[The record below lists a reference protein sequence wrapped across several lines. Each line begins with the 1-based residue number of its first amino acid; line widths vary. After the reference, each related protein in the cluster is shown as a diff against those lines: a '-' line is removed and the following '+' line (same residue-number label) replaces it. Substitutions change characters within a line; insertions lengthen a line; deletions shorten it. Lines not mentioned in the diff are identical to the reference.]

1 MAEGPGNP
9 RGGAR
14 ASGAMGMLAPGSRIA
29 SYVVE
34 EQIGIGG
41 MSVVYRARD
50 EVLGR
55 LVAVKVLS
63 PALASDEEFR
73 TRFLRESRAVAAV
86 DESHIVPVYG
96 AGEADGVLYIATRF
110 VADGDLSRLQRAA
123 GGPLPPIQVADL
135 ISQIAWALDAAHEVG
150 LVHRVVN
157 PGNILVERIPGRPEH
172 AYLSD
177 FGLSKSR
184 SAGVIGLTAAGQF
197 LGTPDYCA
205 PEQATGG
212 GIDGR
217 ADQYSLACV
226 AFSLLAGTVPFSSG
240 DSMARLYAHVNSPV
254 PALTSVR
261 PDLPAAV
268 NGVLARGMA
277 KKPADRYQSCTAFAT
292 ALRGALGIGQ
302 VTVPPQ
308 GPSPAIV
315 PGVGGYDHTVTAGA
329 WPYPPIPPG
338 APGRAGQ
345 SLPPQTPVGSYPM
358 NPGGSYPPGAGSYPP
373 GGAPYPPGAG
383 SYPPGGGAP
392 YPPGAGGSY
401 PMGGQGW
408 PQGPGPA
415 APVYGAGF
423 GPGPRPPRRKTG
435 LLVGGSAAAALV
447 LVGGVIAGIVL
458 TGQHGKPGGTPAS
471 SQPAVKSSSPA
482 VSSSP
487 ANQPNRTG
495 TATLV
500 GTLSAPGG
508 HTMTNAFL
516 STDGNDIIASS
527 GGADVYIFSAQTLAL
542 VKTVSVASGDEA
554 WPVALSPDNVTLYAI
569 NLNTWKIDNFNITN
583 GEQSTYPLP
592 GSGTTGNETFGDS
605 LGSNMIGLYSQNGA
619 GSVAEY
625 DLADGREYTLVP
637 NPGSTAIVD
646 VQPDGDGKYMLIDD
660 KNGTAYLVDTQTKK
674 AVGTFQYPYTGAST
688 VYPAVSLDGNTVYVP
703 GGKNGPA
710 RLWDRGTRSY
720 ITPNSDNWPRRDNGV
735 ILSTDSRFATTSP
748 TSASAVIDIW
758 SIAARSH
765 LVTVNVP
772 GSANQVILDLSA
784 GASLLVSTEGWS
796 TKKDTFT
803 KLEVW
808 SIPAS

>member
-1 MAEGPGNP
+1 MAEELGNP
-9 RGGAR
+9 LGGAR
-14 ASGAMGMLAPGSRIA
+14 PSGAMGMLAPGSRIA
-29 SYVVE
+29 SYVIE
-34 EQIGIGG
+34 EQIGTGG

-123 GGPLPPIQVADL
+123 GGPLPPAQVADL
-135 ISQIAWALDAAHEVG
+135 ISQIAWALDAAHAVG
-150 LVHRVVN
+150 LVHRDVK

-177 FGLSKSR
+177 FGLSKST
-184 SAGVIGLTAAGQF
+184 SAGATGLTAAGRF

-205 PEQATGG
+205 PEQVTGG
-212 GIDGR
+212 AIDGR
-217 ADQYSLACV
+217 VDQYSLACV
-226 AFSLLAGTVPFSSG
+226 AFSLLAGTVPFGNG
-240 DSMARLYAHVNSPV
+240 DSMARLFAHVNSPV
-254 PALTSVR
+254 PALTSIR
-261 PDLPAAV
+261 PKLPVAV
-268 NGVLARGMA
+268 NGVLTRGMA
-277 KKPADRYQSCTAFAT
+277 KKPADRYGSCTAFAT
-292 ALRGALGIGQ
+292 ALRGALGVGQ

-308 GPSPAIV
+308 GPGPAIV
-315 PGVGGYDHTVTAGA
+315 PGTGGFDPTLTAGA
-329 WPYPPIPPG
+329 WQYPSIPPG

-345 SLPPQTPVGSYPM
+345 PLPAQTPAGSYPM
-358 NPGGSYPPGAGSYPP
+358 HPGGSYPPGGAYPP
-373 GGAPYPPGAG
+373 GG
-383 SYPPGGGAP
+383 SYPPGGGA
-392 YPPGAGGSY
+392 YPPGAGGPYSPPGADGSY

-415 APVYGAGF
+415 ASVPGSAF
-423 GPGPRPPRRKTG
+423 WPGPRPPRRNTG
-435 LLVGGSAAAALV
+435 LIVGGSVAALV
-447 LVGGVIAGIVL
+447 LVAGVIAGIAL
-458 TGQHGKPGGTPAS
+458 TGQHGKPGGTSAS

-482 VSSSP
+482 ASSSP
-487 ANQPNRTG
+487 ANQSDRTG

-508 HTMTNAFL
+508 HPMTNAFF
-516 STDGNDIIASS
+516 STDGTDIVASS
-527 GGADVYIFSAQTLAL
+527 GGADVYVFSAQTQSL
-542 VKTVSVASGDEA
+542 VKAVSVASGDEA
-554 WPVALSPDNVTLYAI
+554 WPVALSSDDQTLYAV
-569 NLNTWKIDNFNITN
+569 NLTTWKIDNFNIAN

-592 GSGTTGNETFGDS
+592 RASDGETFGDS
-605 LGSNMIGLYSQNGA
+605 LGSNMIGLFDENGS

-637 NPGSTAIVD
+637 NPGRTAIVNAE
-646 VQPDGDGKYMLIDD
+646 PDGDGKYMLVDD
-660 KNGTAYLVDTQTKK
+660 KNGTAYLVDTQSKT
-674 AVGTFQYPYTGAST
+674 AVGTFKYPYTGAST
-688 VYPAVSLDGNTVYVP
+688 IYPAVSLDGSTVYVP

-710 RLWDRGTRSY
+710 RLWDRSTSSY
-720 ITPNSDNWPRRDNGV
+720 ITPTSDSWPRRDNGV

-748 TSASAVIDIW
+748 TSASAVMDIW
-758 SIAARSH
+758 NIAARSH
-765 LVTVNVP
+765 LITVNVP
-772 GSANQVILDLSA
+772 GSANQVILNLSA
-784 GASLLVSTEGWS
+784 GASLLLSTEGWN

-808 SIPAS
+808 SVPAT